1 MSHANYIDITRRFD
15 SGTETLQD
23 IQESYHLYR
32 SLYILL
38 REQTLCEIDIQTLVL
53 QYANLHSL
61 CATSFRRVEMHLKD
75 LGLSHLLDS
84 CMAVKN
90 HVDTVVN
97 MLQIRYPRHTDTE
110 LQAAQWEV
118 IIQKSMLRN
127 RAQHSNFLRHRLT
140 TY

>member
-1 MSHANYIDITRRFD
+1 MSHASYIDITRRFD

-23 IQESYHLYR
+23 IRRSYHLYR
-32 SLYILL
+32 SLCILL
-38 REQTLCEIDIQTLVL
+38 RGQTLCEIDIQTLVFK
-53 QYANLHSL
+53 YANLHSL
-61 CATSFRRVEMHLKD
+61 CATSFRCVEIDLND

-90 HVDTVVN
+90 QVDAVVN
-97 MLQIRYPRHTDTE
+97 MLQISRPRQTDTE

-127 RAQHSNFLRHRLT
+127 RAQHNNFLRGDMA